1 MPGSGLDV
9 VTGAFG
15 YTGKYIAWRLLAMG
29 RRVRTL
35 TGHPNRPNPFRG
47 GVEVASLAFEDPA
60 QIAEGLRGATT
71 LYNTYWIRFAHGEL
85 TFERAVENTKRLLR
99 AAEVAGVRRVVH
111 ISIAN
116 ASVESP
122 LPYFRGKGLIEE
134 AIKGSGMSHA
144 ILRPTVIFGPEDIL
158 INNIAWCLRRFP
170 AFAVPGS
177 GVYRLQPVFVE
188 DVADL
193 AVTAGQGRD
202 NVVVDAVGPETL
214 TFLDLVL
221 AIRDAIGSR
230 SRVVRVPAVVAY
242 GLAWLTGLVVRD
254 VVLTWDEISGLME
267 SLLVSLKPPTGKTR
281 LSAWLAANGKT
292 VGVRYA
298 SEVLRH
304 YR

>member
-15 YTGKYIAWRLLAMG
+15 YTGKYIARRLLAMG

-35 TGHPNRPNPFRG
+35 TGHPNRPNPFGG

-60 QIAEGLRGATT
+60 QIAEGLRGAAT
-71 LYNTYWIRFAHGEL
+71 LYNTYWIRFAQGEL
-85 TFERAVENTKRLLR
+85 TFDRAVENTKRLLW
-99 AAEVAGVRRVVH
+99 AAEEAGVRRIVH
-111 ISIAN
+111 VSIAN

-134 AIKGSGMSHA
+134 AIKGLGMSYA

-170 AFAVPGS
+170 VFAVPGS
-177 GVYRLQPVFVE
+177 GAYRIQPIFVE
-188 DVADL
+188 DMADL
-193 AVTAGQGRD
+193 AVRLGRGDD
-202 NVVVDAVGPETL
+202 NAVVDAVGPEI
-214 TFLDLVL
+214 FAFRDLVRV
-221 AIRDAIGSR
+221 IRDSIGSQACIL
-230 SRVVRVPAVVAY
+230 RVPPRLTY
-242 GLAWLTGLVVRD
+242 GLARVTGLLVRD
-254 VVLTWDEISGLME
+254 VVLTWDEILGLME
-267 SLLVSLKPPTGKTR
+267 SLLVSLTPPTGTTR
-281 LSAWLAANGKT
+281 LGAWLAANADT